1 MSAITVFLLLQQ
13 KAGDRGSLA
22 RASGDYCIVV
32 AHNTETGVSRI
43 KLPSGSK
50 KVHHLEPARM
60 KATHSNANPFVCTD
74 TQDSSECIHCMA
86 VAYTSLNDAGHTCR
100 CCQARAA
107 RWWARWLVA
116 GGRRSR
122 C

>member
-1 MSAITVFLLLQQ
+1 MFKLCGSGLQVPLCSTGMPMLAITLLLLQQ

-50 KVHHLEPARM
+50 KVHRVDLGQNER
-60 KATHSNANPFVCTD
+60 HSFQCKPFCV
-74 TQDSSECIHCMA
+74 H
-86 VAYTSLNDAGHTCR
+86 
-100 CCQARAA
+100 
-107 RWWARWLVA
+107 
-116 GGRRSR
+116 
-122 C
+122 